1 MSDATSN
8 AMSAG
13 RSDARATTSIAPRAC
28 YPLRVRL
35 ALPRMSR
42 TARSARIALAVAG
55 LGLLSLY
62 PGRAAADLYSFTDKD
77 GVIHFTN
84 KPKAGYKL
92 AIKGASDRAT
102 GQGRAAA
109 ITAVMPGDKSPE
121 RFTRYDTWIRQAA
134 ALYRIPE
141 ALVRAVI
148 KCESDYDPRAVS
160 HAGAH
165 GLMQLMPET
174 ALRMQVR
181 DIFDPRENIFGGTR
195 FLRVLANHFNGS
207 LELTIAGYNAGETAV
222 MRHGGIPP
230 FAETQA
236 YVTRV
241 LTYYQRYRT
250 SDDPMIASMGD

>member
-1 MSDATSN
+1 
-8 AMSAG
+8 
-13 RSDARATTSIAPRAC
+13 
-28 YPLRVRL
+28 
-35 ALPRMSR
+35 MSR
-42 TARSARIALAVAG
+42 ITRFAKITAAA
-55 LGLLSLY
+55 LGLSVLALY
-62 PGRAAADLYSFTDKD
+62 PGRASADLFTFTDKD

-84 KPKAGYKL
+84 KPKSGYKL
-92 AIKGASDRAT
+92 AIKGGSSSKSSR
-102 GQGRAAA
+102 GAAA
-109 ITAVMPGDKSPE
+109 IVAVMPGDKSHE
-121 RFTRYDTWIRQAA
+121 RFTRYDTWIKQAA

-160 HAGAH
+160 HAGAQ

-195 FLRVLANHFNGS
+195 LLRVLANNFNGS
-207 LELTIAGYNAGETAV
+207 LELTIAGYNAGEGNV

-241 LTYYQRYRT
+241 LTYYQRYRS
-250 SDDPMIASMGD
+250 SDDPTTASMGD